1 MITPETPLDAVT
13 FAVVDVETT
22 GLDAARGHRVCEVAV
37 LRGQGTTVLDTWS
50 TLVHP
55 GRLIPSDAQQVNHIS
70 NVMVRDAPPFAVI
83 APSLLDRLHDTV
95 LVAHNAPFD
104 LSFLQEE
111 LRRLGS
117 AASALPALVVD
128 TCALARQCYRYPS
141 NSLEYLG
148 QALGVRDA
156 HPAHRALAD
165 VTTTWGV
172 LGWFLADLR
181 RQGRPVETLADLL
194 ALQRQSGPARWGRSG
209 SRGQRT
215 FGGPRP
221 AAVAGAGES
230 TSTLVARAIAAGHT
244 LQTRYIA
251 ADGTPTERRIAP
263 RRVTLEMGAMCV
275 VAYCYLRQEER
286 TFRLDR
292 LEILAVEEETG

>member
-1 MITPETPLDAVT
+1 MGGAGGRRRAFGSGRRAAVGGGG
-13 FAVVDVETT
+13 D
-22 GLDAARGHRVCEVAV
+22 
-37 LRGQGTTVLDTWS
+37 S
-50 TLVHP
+50 T
-55 GRLIPSDAQQVNHIS
+55 
-70 NVMVRDAPPFAVI
+70 
-83 APSLLDRLHDTV
+83 
-95 LVAHNAPFD
+95 
-104 LSFLQEE
+104 
-111 LRRLGS
+111 
-117 AASALPALVVD
+117 SALPALVVD
-128 TCALARQCYRYPS
+128 TCDLSRQCYRYPS

-148 QALGVRDA
+148 QVLGVRDQ

-172 LGWFLADLR
+172 LSWFLADLR

-194 ALQRQSGPARWGRSG
+194 ALQSGPPEWGRNR
-209 SRGQRT
+209 SRCRGRPP
-215 FGGPRP
+215 FGPPRP
-221 AAVAGAGES
+221 PAVARAGES

-292 LEILAVEEETG
+292 LEILAVEGETG